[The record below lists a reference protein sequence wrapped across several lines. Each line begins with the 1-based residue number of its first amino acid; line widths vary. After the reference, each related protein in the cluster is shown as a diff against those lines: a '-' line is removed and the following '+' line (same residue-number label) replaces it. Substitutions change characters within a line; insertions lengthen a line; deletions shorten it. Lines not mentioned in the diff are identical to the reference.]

1 MKRIYLFK
9 CLYST
14 VQALILTTTLLI
26 NIYKLCSPLSQHA
39 ILRQIAERNTEK
51 ARKEIKE
58 RLLSKG
64 NVTNKNLQIGTTVT
78 IVIPQIDQYGV
89 DRSLLPCRIIESQMK
104 NIGWGCASRILSVT
118 YGANEL
124 NLVELAEFPELAE
137 IPQRVI
143 GVREAARG
151 QSVVGTASNSQTRC
165 MCKGACTDGRCS
177 CRKSKQKCTT
187 KCHKS
192 SVSCLNY

>member
-14 VQALILTTTLLI
+14 VQALILTTTLCILI
-26 NIYKLCSPLSQHA
+26 NIYKLCSPLILSQHA

-104 NIGWGCASRILSVT
+104 NISWGCASRILSVT

-124 NLVELAEFPELAE
+124 NLVELAE
-137 IPQRVI
+137 ISQRII
-143 GVREAARG
+143 GVRGAARG
-151 QSVVGTASNSQTRC
+151 QSVVGTASNSQIRC